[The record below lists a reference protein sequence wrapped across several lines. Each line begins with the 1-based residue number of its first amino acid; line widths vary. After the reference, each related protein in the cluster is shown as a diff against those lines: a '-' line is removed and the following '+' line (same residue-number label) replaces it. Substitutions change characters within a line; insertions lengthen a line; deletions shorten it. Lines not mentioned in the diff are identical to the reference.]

1 MTIDTGTAASG
12 PHSNGSKADH
22 PASWLRRQYT
32 VDTPGA
38 PYDHFEWERRDIVQK
53 HATSGEIIFEQLG
66 VLVPKH
72 WGAQAAQILATKY
85 LRQTSEYPREDGLQT
100 AINRIVGAICDFAVA
115 QGRLTPEEAMVVSDE
130 LKFMMVDQRFS
141 FNSPVWFNIGVPGRP
156 QRASACF
163 ILDVQDTLDSIYEWC
178 NNEGKIFAGGSGAGV
193 NLSRIRSSAEK
204 LSSGHPAT
212 GPVSFMRMADSA
224 AGVIA
229 SGAST
234 RKAAKMVVLDVDHP
248 DVQHFIWCK
257 ANEGRKARVLE
268 ANGFA
273 MGLDDHDM
281 LTLQYQN
288 ANNSVRVS
296 DEFMMAVE
304 ADEQWELR
312 ARTTGEVV
320 ARVSARQLWR
330 EIAEAAWECA
340 DPGLQYS
347 STINRWNAL
356 ADTEEIV
363 ATNPCFPGSA
373 LVHTDRGLLPIAKI
387 VEMATH
393 GDYVG
398 VYTHDATSKTDP
410 AQRVEVTT
418 PVAFMVTGTNP
429 IVRLEFSDGRILRCT
444 PNHRIWTTNRGWV
457 RADELDEQDA
467 VQVMNQLSLPAQAD
481 YLLPVST
488 DFNTWRAK
496 GEPECQL
503 QLPQKWTDDFAHYLG
518 WLTGDGAVKP
528 APMVATIY
536 GNDADRQEIKPRHE
550 RFLAEVFNGS
560 LPAPVTLPNGEDLLR
575 MSRSAWRRFLTA
587 LGITDAYASGK
598 RVPWSVMQ
606 APADIQAAYLRG
618 LFDADGSVSKPGG
631 GHGAQVSL
639 SSTSQHLLV
648 DVQKMLSQFGIVARI
663 YKDQQRDPQRQKP
676 FTHTRA
682 NGEQVEYTSRSAH
695 WRLTVT
701 SRQIEAYARYIGFTL
716 SHKQQR
722 LQQLADTKWLDANS
736 QVPVNLV
743 SRTDDGIERTYNL
756 TEPRNHSYV
765 VDGVVVSNCGE
776 FVYINNTACNLA
788 SINLLRYYDD
798 ETGAFDTE
806 RFAHDAQLVLL
817 AMELLVDLSDYP
829 TDEIAENSHRLR
841 PLGLG
846 YTNLGALLMRM
857 GLPYDSDDGRQVAA
871 SITSLLG
878 GASTLASVQFAQRWG
893 AYEGY
898 TDNKRSQLRVLQQH
912 LDAAADLAQQCES
925 GTQVG
930 QIADQAHILWEMG
943 VKAANKSGI
952 RNGQVSLLA
961 PTGTISF
968 LMGAD
973 TTGVE
978 PDLALSKHKKLVGGG
993 SMQIVNQSVLPAL
1006 RRLGYDEETAEII
1019 AQYMR
1024 DNNTPEGAPGLDPEH
1039 YTVFACAMTTPTI
1052 SPMGHVAMMGAVQPF
1067 LSGAISKT
1075 VNMPA
1080 DSTVDDVA
1088 EVYFAAWQAGCK
1100 DIAIYRDNSKLAQPL
1115 SAVGSA
1121 AAGGGTV
1128 VAAEPQPG
1136 PQRRRLPTKRHA
1148 MVTKFN
1154 VGGLEGYLTVG
1165 EYDDGTPGEVF
1176 IKTSKQG
1183 STLEGVMDGLAIV
1196 MSLGLQH
1203 GVPLETYIKKFLH
1216 TKFDPAGITEDHD
1229 LRMSSSVLDYI
1240 GRRLA
1245 LDYLPVQQR
1254 HALGIKTTIER
1265 IEETDLGSSAA
1276 LPAAAPAPADPA
1288 PAKSTAL
1295 GTHICSGCGGLMH
1308 LHGSCWLCE
1317 GCGTSSGCS

>member
-1 MTIDTGTAASG
+1 MIIDIESSGNRPNTIEQWLLRHYTADLAG
-12 PHSNGSKADH
+12 
-22 PASWLRRQYT
+22 R
-32 VDTPGA
+32 
-38 PYDHFEWERRDIVQK
+38 PYDAFQWEKRDIVQK
-53 HATSGEIIFEQLG
+53 HAISGEVIFEQRG
-66 VLVPKH
+66 VQVPTH

-85 LRQTSEYPREDGLQT
+85 LRQTSEYPREQGLQT

-115 QGRLTPEEAMVVSDE
+115 QGRLNPQEAMVVSDE
-130 LKFMMVDQRFS
+130 LKYMMVDQRFS

-163 ILDVQDTLDSIYEWC
+163 ILDVQDSLDSIYNWV

-193 NLSRIRSSAEK
+193 NLSRVRSTAEK

-248 DVQHFIWCK
+248 DVQQFIWCK

-304 ADEQWELR
+304 ADEEWELR

-320 ARVSARQLWR
+320 RQVSARQLWR

-363 ATNPCFPGSA
+363 ATNPCS
-373 LVHTDRGLLPIAKI
+373 
-387 VEMATH
+387 
-393 GDYVG
+393 
-398 VYTHDATSKTDP
+398 
-410 AQRVEVTT
+410 
-418 PVAFMVTGTNP
+418 
-429 IVRLEFSDGRILRCT
+429 
-444 PNHRIWTTNRGWV
+444 
-457 RADELDEQDA
+457 
-467 VQVMNQLSLPAQAD
+467 
-481 YLLPVST
+481 
-488 DFNTWRAK
+488 
-496 GEPECQL
+496 
-503 QLPQKWTDDFAHYLG
+503 
-518 WLTGDGAVKP
+518 
-528 APMVATIY
+528 
-536 GNDADRQEIKPRHE
+536 
-550 RFLAEVFNGS
+550 
-560 LPAPVTLPNGEDLLR
+560 
-575 MSRSAWRRFLTA
+575 
-587 LGITDAYASGK
+587 
-598 RVPWSVMQ
+598 
-606 APADIQAAYLRG
+606 
-618 LFDADGSVSKPGG
+618 
-631 GHGAQVSL
+631 
-639 SSTSQHLLV
+639 
-648 DVQKMLSQFGIVARI
+648 
-663 YKDQQRDPQRQKP
+663 
-676 FTHTRA
+676 
-682 NGEQVEYTSRSAH
+682 
-695 WRLTVT
+695 
-701 SRQIEAYARYIGFTL
+701 
-716 SHKQQR
+716 
-722 LQQLADTKWLDANS
+722 
-736 QVPVNLV
+736 
-743 SRTDDGIERTYNL
+743 
-756 TEPRNHSYV
+756 
-765 VDGVVVSNCGE
+765 E

-788 SINLLRYYDD
+788 SINLLKYYDD
-798 ETGAFDTE
+798 ETGTFDADE
-806 RFAHDAQLVLL
+806 FAHDCQTVLL
-817 AMELLVDLSDYP
+817 SMELLVDLSEYP
-829 TDEIAENSHRLR
+829 TPEIADNSHRLR

-857 GLPYDSDDGRQVAA
+857 GLPYDSDEGREMTAA
-871 SITSLLG
+871 ITALMG
-878 GASTLASVQFAQRWG
+878 GASTVASVQFAQRWG

-898 TDNKRSQLRVLQQH
+898 AANKRSQLRVLDQH
-912 LDAAADLAQQCES
+912 LDAAKQLAGDGTAAGSLAQA
-925 GTQVG
+925 V
-930 QIADQAHILWEMG
+930 ANQAVKLWEQG
-943 VKAANKSGI
+943 VVDAKKYGI
-952 RNGQVSLLA
+952 RNGQTSLIA

-993 SMQIVNQSVLPAL
+993 DMKIVNQSVLPAL
-1006 RRLGYDEETAEII
+1006 RRLGYNEDDAEII

-1024 DNNTPEGAPGLDPEH
+1024 DNNTPIGAPGLDPQH
-1039 YTVFACAMTTPTI
+1039 YNVFACAMTTPSI

-1080 DSTVDDVA
+1080 DSTIEDVA

-1100 DIAIYRDNSKLAQPL
+1100 AIAIYRDNSKLAQPL

-1121 AAGGGTV
+1121 TAAASPV
-1128 VAAEPQPG
+1128 VGPPSAG
-1136 PQRRRLPTKRHA
+1136 PQRRKLPVSRQAKIS
-1148 MVTKFN
+1148 KFT

-1165 EYDDGTPGEVF
+1165 LYDDGTPGEVF

-1203 GVPLETYIKKFLH
+1203 GVPLETYVQKFMH
-1216 TKFDPAGITEDHD
+1216 TKFDPAGLTEDPE
-1229 LRMSSSVLDYI
+1229 LRMASSVLDYI
-1240 GRRLA
+1240 ARRLA
-1245 LDYLPVQQR
+1245 CDHLPVEVR
-1254 HALGIKTTIER
+1254 HALGIKTTAER
-1265 IEETDLGSSAA
+1265 TQEVTSNVEPVPTEVSSPPPPVSHQSKAA
-1276 LPAAAPAPADPA
+1276 V
-1288 PAKSTAL
+1288 
-1295 GTHICSGCGGLMH
+1295 GTHICSGCGGLMN

-1317 GCGTSSGCS
+1317 SCGTTSGCS